1 MISFQFYTLK
11 ELIDNLIYGETKTL
25 IWTQPRPTSKLLC
38 LTLFALGGAQC
49 ALAAEIALKTQK
61 NEKKFLKKV
70 QICPTHHPP
79 RSSPSPPFY
88 SMYRDA

>member
-1 MISFQFYTLK
+1 MCKI
-11 ELIDNLIYGETKTL
+11 ENAAGGA
-25 IWTQPRPTSKLLC
+25 KLHHPPGIG

-49 ALAAEIALKTQK
+49 ALTAVIALKTQK

>member
-1 MISFQFYTLK
+1 MGQSNYSDPIPVRCP
-11 ELIDNLIYGETKTL
+11 GV
-25 IWTQPRPTSKLLC
+25 
-38 LTLFALGGAQC
+38 LTLFALGGGAQC
-49 ALAAEIALKTQK
+49 ALIAVIALKTQK
-61 NEKKFLKKV
+61 NEKNFLKKVQKKGKKFLKKV